1 MASSRPRQISL
12 ALTGPTAEKR
22 DVCGAHPGRRVARA
36 GRQRVC
42 GPGRGGVRP
51 VQGRGEP
58 QWTKDA
64 NSDHA
69 KLLRPREQ
77 AIAQLK
83 NWRVLRKLR
92 CCPQRAEETART
104 VLFFQLREAR
114 G

>member
-1 MASSRPRQISL
+1 MGVLVAV
-12 ALTGPTAEKR
+12 G
-22 DVCGAHPGRRVARA
+22 VGARGHGGSGVEDRREHPGRRVARA

-42 GPGRGGVRP
+42 GLERGGVRP

-58 QWTKDA
+58 QWKKEA
-64 NSDHA
+64 NSEHA
-69 KLLRPREQ
+69 KLRSPGER

-92 CCPQRAEETART
+92 CYPQRAEETART